1 MKDSIYLIMNR
12 NGVKGT
18 RKTRPNLAAG
28 EVAVLLRV
36 EVDNEYFNRA
46 IPAVDLHVPA
56 DHLIEPNITVAL
68 EQEETPDKETLIEAT
83 ES

>member
-18 RKTRPNLAAG
+18 RKTRPNLAVG

-36 EVDNEYFNRA
+36 EVDNQYFDRS

-68 EQEETPDKETLIEAT
+68 EQEETPDDEAPIEPT
-83 ES
+83 VS